1 MGGDRIEYDHPPHS
15 QGLSIQKLAESVTIY
30 ATSVFSKL
38 NWSQIM
44 SRSTAN
50 VSFYCRESK
59 KDKDGLAPIE
69 MVIILNTRR
78 CFIQLPR
85 KEYPEKFKAQTKGK
99 KRTDLTVYLDA
110 IRTRLNQIATTFLME
125 GQPLTADA
133 LKAYFKTG
141 GYVVY
146 TIENLFD
153 DYMHILSKRVGKDL
167 TQKSYRKYEIARDK
181 FYQVISP
188 KEPVSAITKAVILD
202 YQASMNQYLDY
213 VTTNGYCQ
221 RVKTIVQFGIDNG
234 KIKINPFSGIRL
246 RRGEKSVQF
255 LSEEE
260 VEKIRSTDFHNES
273 LNRVRD
279 LFVFQAASGL
289 SYTDMAKLVP
299 TDFQITE
306 DGQYYI
312 HDKRNKTGVFYTAVI
327 LEQGVEILKKYHF
340 KLPIIGNHKLNV
352 YLKTIR
358 DLCGIDK
365 PIFSHVARHTYATRC
380 LNRGIRL
387 EVVAKLLGHSTTR
400 ITQHYAKL
408 LQNNILNEVKDAFEK
423 SY

>member
-1 MGGDRIEYDHPPHS
+1 MIR
-15 QGLSIQKLAESVTIY
+15 
-30 ATSVFSKL
+30 
-38 NWSQIM
+38 N
-44 SRSTAN
+44 TAN
-50 VSFYCRESK
+50 ISFYCRESK
-59 KDKDGLAPIE
+59 KNKDGLAPIE
-69 MVIILNTRR
+69 LSLVINGKR
-78 CFIQLPR
+78 CYVQLPR
-85 KEYPEKFKAQTKGK
+85 KEEPAAFKQEVNSK
-99 KRTDLTVYLDA
+99 KDNDLKDY
-110 IRTRLNQIATTFLME
+110 IRSVRACLNQIETELLKE
-125 GQPLTADA
+125 GEALTAA
-133 LKAYFKTG
+133 VLKERFRTG
-141 GYVVY
+141 GNVLY
-146 TIENLFD
+146 TVGNLFD
-153 DYMHILSKRVGKDL
+153 DYMRILAKRVNVDL
-167 TQKSYRKYEIARDK
+167 KPKTYRKYEIARDK
-181 FYQVISP
+181 FYKILP
-188 KEPVSAITKAVILD
+188 PTEPVSAITHAVIMD

-221 RVKTIVQFGIDNG
+221 RVKTVVQFGIDNG
-234 KIKINPFSGIRL
+234 RMKKNPFSGIKL
-246 RRGEKSVQF
+246 RKGEKCIQF

-260 VEKIRSTDFHNES
+260 VEKIRTTDFHNES

-299 TDFQITE
+299 TDFQVTE

-340 KLPIIGNHKLNV
+340 KLPILSNHKMNV

-408 LQNNILNEVKDAFEK
+408 LKDNIINEVKDAFEK
-423 SY
+423 AY

>member
-1 MGGDRIEYDHPPHS
+1 M
-15 QGLSIQKLAESVTIY
+15 TIY

-59 KDKDGLAPIE
+59 KNKDWLAPIE

-85 KEYPEKFKAQTKGK
+85 KEYPEKFRAQTSGK
-99 KRTDLTVYLDA
+99 KRTDLIEYLDGVRA
-110 IRTRLNQIATTFLME
+110 RLNQIVTNFLME

-133 LKAYFKTG
+133 LKAYFKSG
-141 GYVVY
+141 GYLVY

-167 TQKSYRKYEIARDK
+167 KPKTYRKYEIARDK
-181 FYQVISP
+181 FYQIISP

-234 KIKINPFSGIRL
+234 KIKINPFSGIKL
-246 RRGEKSVQF
+246 RKGEKSVQF

-260 VEKIRSTDFHNES
+260 VDRIRTTDFHNES

-279 LFVFQAASGL
+279 LFVFQVASGL

-299 TDFQITE
+299 TDFQVTE

-327 LEQGVEILKKYHF
+327 LEQEVEILKKYHF

-352 YLKTIR
+352 YLKAIR

-365 PIFSHVARHTYATRC
+365 TIFSHVARHTYATRC
-380 LNRGIRL
+380 LNRGTRL

-408 LQNNILNEVKDAFEK
+408 PQNNILNEVKDAFEK

>member
-1 MGGDRIEYDHPPHS
+1 MTR
-15 QGLSIQKLAESVTIY
+15 
-30 ATSVFSKL
+30 
-38 NWSQIM
+38 N
-44 SRSTAN
+44 TAN

-59 KDKDGLAPIE
+59 KNKDGLAPIE
-69 MVIILNTRR
+69 LSLVINRKR
-78 CFIQLPR
+78 CYVQLPR
-85 KEYPEKFKAQTKGK
+85 KEDPAQFKRELMSKNWS
-99 KRTDLTVYLDA
+99 DLKDYLSA
-110 IRTRLNQIATTFLME
+110 IRTRLNEIETIFVRD
-125 GQPLTADA
+125 GQALTAES
-133 LKAYFKTG
+133 LRAYFKTG
-141 GYVVY
+141 GYVLY
-146 TIENLFD
+146 TVGDLFS
-153 DYMHILSKRVGKDL
+153 DYMGILAKRVGRDITPK
-167 TQKSYRKYEIARDK
+167 TYRKYEIARDK
-181 FYQVISP
+181 FYKILPPS
-188 KEPVSAITKAVILD
+188 EPVSAITKAVILD

-234 KIKINPFSGIRL
+234 KIKVNPFMGIRL
-246 RRGEKSVQF
+246 RKGEKSVQF
-255 LSEEE
+255 LTEEE
-260 VEKIRSTDFHNES
+260 VGKIRTTDFHNES

-299 TDFQITE
+299 TDFQQAPN
-306 DGQYYI
+306 GQYYI

-327 LEQGVEILKKYHF
+327 LEEGVEILQKYNF
-340 KLPIIGNHKLNV
+340 MLPILGNHKLNV

-358 DLCGIDK
+358 DICGIDK

-408 LQNNILNEVKDAFEK
+408 LKGNILSEVQEAFDSNIQKE
-423 SY
+423 

>member
-1 MGGDRIEYDHPPHS
+1 
-15 QGLSIQKLAESVTIY
+15 
-30 ATSVFSKL
+30 
-38 NWSQIM
+38 M

-59 KDKDGLAPIE
+59 KNKDGLAPIE

-85 KEYPEKFKAQTKGK
+85 KEYPEKFRAQTSGK
-99 KRTDLTVYLDA
+99 KRTDLIDYLDGVRA
-110 IRTRLNQIATTFLME
+110 RLNQIVTNFLME

-133 LKAYFKTG
+133 LKAYFKSG
-141 GYVVY
+141 GYLVY

-167 TQKSYRKYEIARDK
+167 KPKTYRKYEIARDK
-181 FYQVISP
+181 FYQIISP

-234 KIKINPFSGIRL
+234 KIKINPFSGIKL
-246 RRGEKSVQF
+246 RKGEKSVQF

-260 VEKIRSTDFHNES
+260 VDRIRTTDFHNES

-299 TDFQITE
+299 TDFQVTE

-340 KLPIIGNHKLNV
+340 KLPILSNHKMNV

-408 LQNNILNEVKDAFEK
+408 LKDNIINEVKDAFEK

>member
-1 MGGDRIEYDHPPHS
+1 
-15 QGLSIQKLAESVTIY
+15 
-30 ATSVFSKL
+30 
-38 NWSQIM
+38 M

-59 KDKDGLAPIE
+59 KNRDGLAPIE

-85 KEYPEKFKAQTKGK
+85 KEYPEQFKAQTKGK
-99 KRTDLTVYLDA
+99 KRTDLIDYLDA
-110 IRTRLNQIATTFLME
+110 IRVRVNEIVTSFLME

-146 TIENLFD
+146 TIQNLFD
-153 DYMHILSKRVGKDL
+153 DYMRILSKRVGKDL
-167 TQKSYRKYEIARDK
+167 TQRSYRKYEIARDK

-188 KEPVSAITKAVILD
+188 TEPVSAITKAVILD
-202 YQASMNQYLDY
+202 YQASMNRYLDY

-234 KIKINPFSGIRL
+234 KIKINPFSGIHL
-246 RRGEKSVQF
+246 RKGEKSVQF
-255 LSEEE
+255 LTEEE
-260 VEKIRSTDFHNES
+260 VDKIRTTDFHNES

-299 TDFQITE
+299 TDYQVTP

-327 LEQGVEILKKYHF
+327 LEQGVEVLKKYNF
-340 KLPIIGNHKLNV
+340 KLPILGNHKLNV
-352 YLKTIR
+352 YLKAIR
-358 DLCGIDK
+358 DICGIDK

-408 LQNNILNEVKDAFEK
+408 LKDSIINEVSDAFEK

>member
-1 MGGDRIEYDHPPHS
+1 MTR
-15 QGLSIQKLAESVTIY
+15 
-30 ATSVFSKL
+30 
-38 NWSQIM
+38 N
-44 SRSTAN
+44 TAN

-59 KDKDGLAPIE
+59 KNKDGLAPIE
-69 MVIILNTRR
+69 LSLVINRKR
-78 CFIQLPR
+78 CYVQLPR
-85 KEYPEKFKAQTKGK
+85 KEDPEQFKRELMSKNWS
-99 KRTDLTVYLDA
+99 DLKDYLSA
-110 IRTRLNQIATTFLME
+110 IRTRLNEIETIFVRD
-125 GQPLTADA
+125 GQALTAES
-133 LKAYFKTG
+133 LRAYFKTG
-141 GYVVY
+141 GYVLY
-146 TIENLFD
+146 TVGDLFS
-153 DYMHILSKRVGKDL
+153 DYMGILAKRVGRDITPK
-167 TQKSYRKYEIARDK
+167 TYRKYEIARDK
-181 FYQVISP
+181 FYKILPPS
-188 KEPVSAITKAVILD
+188 EPVSAITKAVILD

-234 KIKINPFSGIRL
+234 KIKVNPFMGIRL
-246 RRGEKSVQF
+246 RKGEKSVQF
-255 LSEEE
+255 LTEEE
-260 VEKIRSTDFHNES
+260 VEKIRTTDFHNES

-299 TDFQITE
+299 TDFQQAPN
-306 DGQYYI
+306 GQYYI

-327 LEQGVEILKKYHF
+327 LEEGVEILKKYNF
-340 KLPIIGNHKLNV
+340 KLPILGNHKLNV

-358 DLCGIDK
+358 DLCGIEK

-408 LQNNILNEVKDAFEK
+408 LKGNILSEVQEAFIK
-423 SY
+423 

>member
-1 MGGDRIEYDHPPHS
+1 MRI
-15 QGLSIQKLAESVTIY
+15 LA
-30 ATSVFSKL
+30 
-38 NWSQIM
+38 
-44 SRSTAN
+44 
-50 VSFYCRESK
+50 
-59 KDKDGLAPIE
+59 
-69 MVIILNTRR
+69 
-78 CFIQLPR
+78 
-85 KEYPEKFKAQTKGK
+85 
-99 KRTDLTVYLDA
+99 
-110 IRTRLNQIATTFLME
+110 
-125 GQPLTADA
+125 
-133 LKAYFKTG
+133 
-141 GYVVY
+141 
-146 TIENLFD
+146 
-153 DYMHILSKRVGKDL
+153 KRVDVDL
-167 TQKSYRKYEIARDK
+167 KPKTYRKYEIARDK
-181 FYQVISP
+181 FYKILP
-188 KEPVSAITKAVILD
+188 PTEPVSAITHAVIMD

-221 RVKTIVQFGIDNG
+221 RVKTVVQFGIDNG
-234 KIKINPFSGIRL
+234 RMKINPFSGIKL
-246 RRGEKSVQF
+246 RKGEKCIQF

-260 VEKIRSTDFHNES
+260 VEKIRTTDFHNES

-299 TDFQITE
+299 TDFQVTE
-306 DGQYYI
+306 DGQYYV

-340 KLPIIGNHKLNV
+340 KLPILSNHKMNV

-408 LQNNILNEVKDAFEK
+408 LKENIINEVKDAFEK
-423 SY
+423 AY

>member
-1 MGGDRIEYDHPPHS
+1 MFHPTPKERIP
-15 QGLSIQKLAESVTIY
+15 LSIQRTVKGEEENRLDRVSGWY
-30 ATSVFSKL
+30 KSKTEPDCHHL
-38 NWSQIM
+38 SYG
-44 SRSTAN
+44 RS
-50 VSFYCRESK
+50 
-59 KDKDGLAPIE
+59 
-69 MVIILNTRR
+69 
-78 CFIQLPR
+78 
-85 KEYPEKFKAQTKGK
+85 
-99 KRTDLTVYLDA
+99 
-110 IRTRLNQIATTFLME
+110 
-125 GQPLTADA
+125 PLTADA
-133 LKAYFKTG
+133 LKAYFQNG
-141 GYVVY
+141 GYVLY
-146 TIENLFD
+146 TIGDLFN

-167 TQKSYRKYEIARDK
+167 TARSYRKYEIARDK

-188 KEPVSAITKAVILD
+188 KELVSAITKAVILD

-279 LFVFQAASGL
+279 L
-289 SYTDMAKLVP
+289 
-299 TDFQITE
+299 
-306 DGQYYI
+306 
-312 HDKRNKTGVFYTAVI
+312 
-327 LEQGVEILKKYHF
+327 
-340 KLPIIGNHKLNV
+340 
-352 YLKTIR
+352 
-358 DLCGIDK
+358 CGIDK

-387 EVVAKLLGHSTTR
+387 EVVAKLL
-400 ITQHYAKL
+400 KD
-408 LQNNILNEVKDAFEK
+408 NIINEVSDAFKK

>member
-1 MGGDRIEYDHPPHS
+1 
-15 QGLSIQKLAESVTIY
+15 
-30 ATSVFSKL
+30 
-38 NWSQIM
+38 M

-59 KDKDGLAPIE
+59 KNRDGLAPIE
-69 MVIILNTRR
+69 LVIILNTRR

-85 KEYPEKFKAQTKGK
+85 KEYPSQFKAQLKGK
-99 KRTDLTVYLDA
+99 KRTDLIDYLDA
-110 IRTRLNQIATTFLME
+110 IRVRLNEIATSFLME

-146 TIENLFD
+146 TIEDLFN

-167 TQKSYRKYEIARDK
+167 TQKTFRKYEIARDK
-181 FYQVISP
+181 FYQIISP
-188 KEPVSAITKAVILD
+188 KEPVSAITKAVIMD
-202 YQASMNQYLDY
+202 YQASMNRYLDY

-234 KIKINPFSGIRL
+234 KIKINPFSGIHL
-246 RRGEKSVQF
+246 RKGEKSVQF

-260 VEKIRSTDFHNES
+260 VEKIRTTDFHNES

-299 TDFQITE
+299 TDFQVTE

-352 YLKTIR
+352 YLKAIR

-408 LQNNILNEVKDAFEK
+408 LDKSILAEVEEAFFMGNKE
-423 SY
+423 

>member
-1 MGGDRIEYDHPPHS
+1 MNRN
-15 QGLSIQKLAESVTIY
+15 A
-30 ATSVFSKL
+30 
-38 NWSQIM
+38 
-44 SRSTAN
+44 AN

-59 KDKDGLAPIE
+59 KNKDGTAPIE
-69 MVIILNTRR
+69 ISLVINRKR
-78 CFIQLPR
+78 CYVQLPR
-85 KEYPEKFKAQTKGK
+85 KEAPATFKREINSK
-99 KRTDLTVYLDA
+99 KDNDLKDYL
-110 IRTRLNQIATTFLME
+110 RSVRVRLNEIETAFLRD
-125 GQPLTADA
+125 GQALTAESLRD
-133 LKAYFKTG
+133 YFKTG
-141 GYVVY
+141 GYVIY
-146 TIENLFD
+146 TVGELFD
-153 DYMHILSKRVGKDL
+153 DFMRILAKRVNVDL
-167 TQKSYRKYEIARDK
+167 KPKTYRKYEIARDK
-181 FYQVISP
+181 FYKILP
-188 KEPVSAITKAVILD
+188 PTEPVTSITHAVIMD

-221 RVKTIVQFGIDNG
+221 RVKTVVQFGIDNG
-234 KIKINPFSGIRL
+234 RLKVNPFSGIKL
-246 RRGEKSVQF
+246 RKGEKSVQF
-255 LSEEE
+255 LTEEE
-260 VEKIRSTDFHNES
+260 VDKIRTTDFRNES
-273 LNRVRD
+273 LNRIRD

-289 SYTDMAKLVP
+289 SYTDMAKLKP
-299 TDFQITE
+299 E
-306 DGQYYI
+306 DVQRAPNGQYYI

-352 YLKTIR
+352 YLKAIR

>member
-1 MGGDRIEYDHPPHS
+1 MTR
-15 QGLSIQKLAESVTIY
+15 
-30 ATSVFSKL
+30 
-38 NWSQIM
+38 N
-44 SRSTAN
+44 TAN

-59 KDKDGLAPIE
+59 KNKDGLAPIE
-69 MVIILNTRR
+69 LSLVINRKR
-78 CFIQLPR
+78 CYVQLPR
-85 KEYPEKFKAQTKGK
+85 KEDPEQFKRELMSKNWS
-99 KRTDLTVYLDA
+99 DLKDYLSA
-110 IRTRLNQIATTFLME
+110 VRTRLNEIETIFVRD
-125 GQPLTADA
+125 GQALTAES
-133 LKAYFKTG
+133 LRAYFKTG
-141 GYVVY
+141 GYVLY
-146 TIENLFD
+146 TVGDLFS
-153 DYMHILSKRVGKDL
+153 DYMGILAKRVGRDITPK
-167 TQKSYRKYEIARDK
+167 TYRKYEIARDK
-181 FYQVISP
+181 FYKILPPS
-188 KEPVSAITKAVILD
+188 EPVSAITKAVILD

-234 KIKINPFSGIRL
+234 KIKVNPFMGIRL
-246 RRGEKSVQF
+246 RKGEKSVQF
-255 LSEEE
+255 LTEEE
-260 VEKIRSTDFHNES
+260 VGKIRTTDFHNES

-299 TDFQITE
+299 SDFQRAPN
-306 DGQYYI
+306 GQYYI

-327 LEQGVEILKKYHF
+327 LEEGVEILKKYNF
-340 KLPIIGNHKLNV
+340 RLPILGNHKLNV

-358 DLCGIDK
+358 DICGIDK

-408 LQNNILNEVKDAFEK
+408 LKGNILSEVQEAFNLQNPK
-423 SY
+423 

>member
-1 MGGDRIEYDHPPHS
+1 MTR
-15 QGLSIQKLAESVTIY
+15 
-30 ATSVFSKL
+30 
-38 NWSQIM
+38 N
-44 SRSTAN
+44 TAN

-59 KDKDGLAPIE
+59 KNKDGLAPIE
-69 MVIILNTRR
+69 LSLVINRKR
-78 CFIQLPR
+78 CYVQLPR
-85 KEYPEKFKAQTKGK
+85 KEDPEQFKRELMSKNWS
-99 KRTDLTVYLDA
+99 DLKDYLSA
-110 IRTRLNQIATTFLME
+110 IRTRLNEIETIFVRD
-125 GQPLTADA
+125 GQALTAES
-133 LKAYFKTG
+133 LRAYFKTG
-141 GYVVY
+141 GYVLY
-146 TIENLFD
+146 TVGDLFS
-153 DYMHILSKRVGKDL
+153 DYMGILAKRVGRDITPK
-167 TQKSYRKYEIARDK
+167 TYRKYEIARDK
-181 FYQVISP
+181 FYKILPPS
-188 KEPVSAITKAVILD
+188 EPVSAITKAVILD

-234 KIKINPFSGIRL
+234 KIKVNPFMGIRL
-246 RRGEKSVQF
+246 RKGEKSVQF
-255 LSEEE
+255 LTEEE
-260 VEKIRSTDFHNES
+260 VEKIRTTDFHNES

-299 TDFQITE
+299 SDFQQAPN
-306 DGQYYI
+306 GQYYI

-327 LEQGVEILKKYHF
+327 LEEGVEILKKYSF
-340 KLPIIGNHKLNV
+340 KLPILGNHKLNV

-358 DLCGIDK
+358 DICGIDK

-408 LQNNILNEVKDAFEK
+408 LKGNILSEVQEAFNLQNPK
-423 SY
+423 

>member
-1 MGGDRIEYDHPPHS
+1 MTR
-15 QGLSIQKLAESVTIY
+15 
-30 ATSVFSKL
+30 
-38 NWSQIM
+38 N
-44 SRSTAN
+44 TAN

-59 KDKDGLAPIE
+59 KNKDGLAPIE
-69 MVIILNTRR
+69 LSLVINRKR
-78 CFIQLPR
+78 CYVQLPR
-85 KEYPEKFKAQTKGK
+85 KEDPAQFKRELMSKNWS
-99 KRTDLTVYLDA
+99 DLKDYLSA
-110 IRTRLNQIATTFLME
+110 IRTRLNEIETIFVRD
-125 GQPLTADA
+125 GQALTAES
-133 LKAYFKTG
+133 LRAYFKTG
-141 GYVVY
+141 GYVLY
-146 TIENLFD
+146 TVGDLFS
-153 DYMHILSKRVGKDL
+153 DYMGILAKRVGRAITPK
-167 TQKSYRKYEIARDK
+167 TYRKYEIARDK
-181 FYQVISP
+181 FYKILPPS
-188 KEPVSAITKAVILD
+188 EPVSAITKAVILD

-234 KIKINPFSGIRL
+234 KIKVNPFMGIRL
-246 RRGEKSVQF
+246 RKGEKSVQF
-255 LSEEE
+255 LTEEE
-260 VEKIRSTDFHNES
+260 VEKIRTTDFHNES

-299 TDFQITE
+299 SDFQQAPN
-306 DGQYYI
+306 GQYYI

-327 LEQGVEILKKYHF
+327 LEEGVEILKKYNF
-340 KLPIIGNHKLNV
+340 KLPILGNHKLNV

-358 DLCGIDK
+358 DLCGIEK

-408 LQNNILNEVKDAFEK
+408 LKGNILSEVQEAFNLQNPK
-423 SY
+423 

>member
-1 MGGDRIEYDHPPHS
+1 MTR
-15 QGLSIQKLAESVTIY
+15 
-30 ATSVFSKL
+30 
-38 NWSQIM
+38 N
-44 SRSTAN
+44 TAN

-59 KDKDGLAPIE
+59 KNKDGLAPIE
-69 MVIILNTRR
+69 LSLVINRKR
-78 CFIQLPR
+78 CYVQLPR
-85 KEYPEKFKAQTKGK
+85 KEDPAQFKRELMSKNWS
-99 KRTDLTVYLDA
+99 DLKDYLSA
-110 IRTRLNQIATTFLME
+110 IRTRLNEIETIFVRD
-125 GQPLTADA
+125 GQALTAES
-133 LKAYFKTG
+133 LRAYFKTG
-141 GYVVY
+141 GYVLY
-146 TIENLFD
+146 TVGDLFS
-153 DYMHILSKRVGKDL
+153 DYMGILAKRVGRDITPK
-167 TQKSYRKYEIARDK
+167 TYRKYEIARDK
-181 FYQVISP
+181 FYKILPPS
-188 KEPVSAITKAVILD
+188 EPVSAITKAVILD

-234 KIKINPFSGIRL
+234 KIKVNPFMGIRL
-246 RRGEKSVQF
+246 RKGEKSVQF
-255 LSEEE
+255 LTEEE
-260 VEKIRSTDFHNES
+260 VEKIRTTDFHNES

-299 TDFQITE
+299 TDYQRAPN
-306 DGQYYI
+306 GQYYI

-327 LEQGVEILKKYHF
+327 LEEGVEILKKYNF
-340 KLPIIGNHKLNV
+340 KLPILGNHKLNV

-358 DLCGIDK
+358 DICGIDK

-408 LQNNILNEVKDAFEK
+408 LKGNILSEVQEAFDSNNQK
-423 SY
+423 